1 MAILDKIEGIPA
13 IQRAGILALVVL
25 LIIGGYWQLSYKKK
39 QIRIKVLQG
48 QLSKLNTELQNLR
61 AIEKKLPEFKS
72 MIVDLQDQLSVAR
85 AQLPLEK
92 EIPKLL
98 KDISDFGKKSGMEFI
113 SFRPGTE
120 RPKGFYTEVPMT
132 LAIKGPFHNLA
143 GFLDEISH
151 YKRIIKVSNLSIGG
165 AVEKEGYV
173 VVRSTAQATTYRY
186 VEQSAN

>member
-1 MAILDKIEGIPA
+1 MAILDKIEGIPV

-48 QLSKLNTELQNLR
+48 QLSQLNTELQNLR

-98 KDISDFGKKSGMEFI
+98 NDISDFGKKSGMEFI